1 MSLYDDASM
10 IFLAEAAASSSGVAP
25 TLKPVEK
32 LGEEFIS
39 NGGYDYDGD
48 WIKGNGWSIVNGL
61 AVSDGSES
69 NPSVADLKNTTQ
81 DLSNKTVKISF
92 TIRDYEKGYLKVYFH
107 GASSTGH
114 QFEGD
119 GNHSLIFTV
128 GSGHNGYTGPRAFDS
143 FKGKIDNFSV
153 REVEQESV
161 DFTVVRSSH
170 LNATRVG
177 HDKFIKRGREN
188 LVGNSVWDG
197 AGTDTK
203 PSGTSWVAPA
213 VQGGVTFAP
222 VSSNPDRITFSITN
236 ASGVEDRCYLVSKD
250 IATAG
255 VYTQSI
261 RVNALTGTAPQINQV
276 ITGIADGG
284 TKTNISYFKDG
295 IKVSGTDA
303 VVSGSRYAASFHF
316 SGASYYRFGIG
327 VSSDISATAT
337 ITLSE
342 PQVERGVVPT
352 PYIKT
357 FVDDDSRAAGEVLT
371 NQPRY
376 DYHATTKPRI
386 LLEAQRK
393 NLVTISEI
401 YIQGS
406 GGVSTVKNYGVSPD
420 GRIGSLSVQKSGS
433 SENDRIK
440 VMNDSSITLVSGD
453 KYTISAFVKN
463 VSCSGTTTLAC
474 RVNGATLFR
483 QGFAWASGSAG
494 ADVSVSDSHGG
505 SGTRENKFAE
515 SYGNGWWRIGFTFES
530 DGTAGN
536 FEIDVDRENG
546 SHTTTIETWG
556 WQLETCTATGHP
568 DATNAT
574 SYIPTYGAASTR
586 LHDQFFIN
594 DLPGKG
600 MITDTQGT
608 VFVDFD
614 EWSTSAVQFDL
625 RNGGSGVIYAL
636 RMYASGLTNFQ
647 FIHKN
652 ADGGQTVLKQ
662 FTGLPSG
669 GRRKAAF
676 AWNRDVAIMSLN
688 GTSFTTSIHPDIAER
703 LERFNRPNN
712 TTTTVNTRAIML
724 FPKQLSESE
733 LNELTTL

>member
-1 MSLYDDASM
+1 M

-32 LGEEFIS
+32 LGGELITNGGFDYDEGWTKETAFTVS
-39 NGGYDYDGD
+39 NGQAVADGTLD
-48 WIKGNGWSIVNGL
+48 APDIYQ
-61 AVSDGSES
+61 
-69 NPSVADLKNTTQ
+69 SVADLSGEK
-81 DLSNKTVKISF
+81 VKVSF
-92 TIRDYEKGYLKVYFH
+92 TLREYEVGTLSVVF
-107 GASSTGH
+107 
-114 QFEGD
+114 
-119 GNHSLIFTV
+119 HSLQGGTTSGTPAVSANGNYSFVHTV
-128 GSGHNGYTGPRAFDS
+128 TSTHNDNVGFRGFAD
-143 FKGKIDNFSV
+143 FKGKLDNLSV
-153 REVEQESV
+153 KKIEQEAV
-161 DFTVVRSSH
+161 DFSVVRSSH

-188 LVGNSVWDG
+188 LVGNSVWSG

-222 VSSNPDRITFSITN
+222 VSSNPDRITFSVTN
-236 ASGVEDRCYLVSKD
+236 ASGAEDRCYLVSKD
-250 IATAG
+250 ITTAG
-255 VYTQSI
+255 VYTQSVRI
-261 RVNALTGTAPQINQV
+261 NALTGTAPAVNQV

-284 TKTNISYFKDG
+284 TKTAIAYFKDG
-295 IKVSGTDA
+295 VKINATDA
-303 VVSGSRYAASFHF
+303 VVSGSRYAASAHF
-316 SGASYYRFGIG
+316 TAGSYYRFGIG
-327 VSSDISATAT
+327 VSADISATAT

-357 FVDDDSRAAGEVLT
+357 FVGDDSRAAGEVLT

-386 LLEAQRK
+386 LLESQRK
-393 NLVTISEI
+393 NMVAVSEI
-401 YIQGS
+401 YVQGS
-406 GGVSTVKNYGVSPD
+406 GGVSTNLNYGLSPD
-420 GRIGSLSVQKSGS
+420 GRRGSLAVQKSGVNA
-433 SENDRIK
+433 NDRIR

-505 SGTRENKFAE
+505 SGTRTNKFAE
-515 SYGNGWWRIGFTFES
+515 SYGNGWWRIGFTFVS

-536 FEIDVDRENG
+536 FEIDVDRQNAA
-546 SHTTTIETWG
+546 HTTSIETWG
-556 WQLETCTATGHP
+556 WQLETCTATGNPNADH
-568 DATNAT
+568 AT

-614 EWSTSAVQFDL
+614 EWSTIAVQFDL
-625 RNGGSGVIYAL
+625 RSGGNVIYAL
-636 RMYASGLTNFQ
+636 RLYANSLTSFQ

-652 ADGGQTVLKQ
+652 ADGGQSVLKQ
-662 FTGLPSG
+662 FGGLPSG

-688 GTSFTTSIHPDIAER
+688 GTSFTTSIHPDIAEK

>member
-1 MSLYDDASM
+1 
-10 IFLAEAAASSSGVAP
+10 
-25 TLKPVEK
+25 
-32 LGEEFIS
+32 
-39 NGGYDYDGD
+39 
-48 WIKGNGWSIVNGL
+48 
-61 AVSDGSES
+61 
-69 NPSVADLKNTTQ
+69 
-81 DLSNKTVKISF
+81 
-92 TIRDYEKGYLKVYFH
+92 
-107 GASSTGH
+107 
-114 QFEGD
+114 
-119 GNHSLIFTV
+119 
-128 GSGHNGYTGPRAFDS
+128 
-143 FKGKIDNFSV
+143 
-153 REVEQESV
+153 
-161 DFTVVRSSH
+161 
-170 LNATRVG
+170 
-177 HDKFIKRGREN
+177 
-188 LVGNSVWDG
+188 
-197 AGTDTK
+197 
-203 PSGTSWVAPA
+203 
-213 VQGGVTFAP
+213 GGVTFAP

-676 AWNRDVAIMSLN
+676 AW
-688 GTSFTTSIHPDIAER
+688 
-703 LERFNRPNN
+703 
-712 TTTTVNTRAIML
+712 
-724 FPKQLSESE
+724 
-733 LNELTTL
+733 